1 MERPV
6 ALLDGDGGGLR
17 LLAELTRQVPAEDY
31 VYLADSARGP
41 YGRAAAADVRRWT
54 EEGAYF
60 LLRFDPKVL
69 VLADHT
75 MGALAGESLRVKFP
89 VPVFSPGALLCREA
103 AERGFRVVAVL
114 GSETSLASGFYQEAL
129 AKAGVRG
136 VLCPA
141 SALTEAV
148 ADGCCQAPE
157 GPLASGARPAP
168 FTGTRADPEGPAGR
182 LGMLLGEALAPALE
196 SEPRVEA
203 VLLAESALGLLTPL
217 VEELMGPGVTVIDV
231 TARLA
236 GEVERLLAL
245 TRTLRPPGGEGARHF
260 LASGDVNCFGERAA
274 ALYGGPLGRVG
285 RASPQRFF
293 APRVQ

>member
-41 YGRAAAADVRRWT
+41 YGRASAADVRRWT

-69 VLADHT
+69 VVADHT
-75 MGALAGESLRVKFP
+75 MGALAGESLRKKFP
-89 VPVFSPGALLCREA
+89 VPVFSPCALLCREA
-103 AERGFRVVAVL
+103 AERPVSAPVSRGAPGARVVAVL

-129 AKAGVRG
+129 ARVGVRG
-136 VLCPA
+136 ILCPA
-141 SALTEAV
+141 SALAEAV
-148 ADGCCQAPE
+148 ADGLRQAPE
-157 GPLASGARPAP
+157 GQ
-168 FTGTRADPEGPAGR
+168 PAGR
-182 LGMLLGEALAPALE
+182 LGTLVEEALAPALE
-196 SEPRVEA
+196 GEPRVEA
-203 VLLAESALGLLTPL
+203 VLLAESALGLVTPL
-217 VEELMGPGVTVIDV
+217 VERVVGPEVPVMEV
-231 TARLA
+231 LAELA
-236 GEVERLLAL
+236 GEVERMLSLSGV
-245 TRTLRPPGGEGARHF
+245 LRPPGAEGSRHF
-260 LASGDVNCFGERAA
+260 LASGDVDRFRERGA

-293 APRVQ
+293 EPRAQ